1 MAATQIA
8 FCSIDAMESNGN
20 SSGIKAP
27 HSSVGSHKVYIVIGW
42 VLTIAGSALWTLGY
56 FATSGSSSFL
66 DWPSFSPQWIADYL
80 PNWQSEAGLLMAF
93 LGQVPILYGQSR
105 ETVAA

>member
-1 MAATQIA
+1 MGPNENLSGMKATY
-8 FCSIDAMESNGN
+8 
-20 SSGIKAP
+20 
-27 HSSVGSHKVYIVIGW
+27 SSVRNYKAYVVIGW
-42 VLTIAGSALWTLGY
+42 VLTFAGSALWTLGY
-56 FATSGSSSFL
+56 FSTSGSSPFL